1 MESNGPIETV
11 FSEFDA
17 KCDEIKSY
25 IMGESQKQTI
35 YHVEKGMLSLIMSF
49 GLICLQAFLQVKGD
63 GAVGPTHTDQDG
75 IIRPR
80 HSNNHDRGYFSIFGK
95 LVINRAYYWAKDLG
109 GVCPLDACLNLPKK
123 SYSYLL
129 ESWALK
135 LGVHGSYQKVIDI
148 FYSMLGITLCKD
160 PVERMMADASQSAP
174 EFYEGLA
181 VPESGSEGEIL
192 VETVDGKGV
201 PLTATETK
209 KQGHRLKKGEKKTK
223 KKVSTVSAV
232 YTIDRHIRTVD
243 DVVKEVLEADRAVKS
258 GSTPEGVESRPD
270 RPKPK
275 NKVVKATLEG
285 KQAAFEDLNRQAEA
299 RDPGHK
305 KDRVALVDGEPALRK
320 LIKNMLTGF
329 CIILDLFHVLEYIWK
344 AAYVFH
350 KEGSPEAEAYVRRQL
365 RQLLM
370 GNVNQVIAELET
382 DLKTKKLSI
391 KKKDKLKKVIGYL
404 TRGKNYMQYDVYLA
418 KGYPIGSGVVEG
430 ACRNLVK
437 DRMELT
443 GMHWTVDG
451 AEAVL
456 QMRSVEVNGMW
467 QEFWDSRMAAMQIKL
482 YPYHVADYPAKE
494 LEIQAMA
501 A

>member
-1 MESNGPIETV
+1 MKSSESIENV
-11 FSEFDA
+11 FSEVDA

-25 IMGESQKQTI
+25 IMGKAQKQSF
-35 YHVEKGMLSLIMSF
+35 YHVEKGMLFMAMSF
-49 GLICLQAFLQVKGD
+49 GLVCLQAFLRVKGD
-63 GAVGPTHTDQDG
+63 GAVGSTHTDHDG
-75 IIRPR
+75 TIRPR
-80 HSNNHDRGYFSIFGK
+80 HSNNHVQEYFSIFGK
-95 LVINRAYYWAKDLG
+95 LKINRAYYWAKGLG
-109 GVCPLDACLNLPKK
+109 GVCPLDADLNLPEKG
-123 SYSYLL
+123 YSYLL
-129 ESWALK
+129 EKWGLK

-148 FYSMLGITLCKD
+148 FYSMLGIKLCKD
-160 PVERMMADASQSAP
+160 PVERMMADASQSVSGY
-174 EFYEGLA
+174 YESLP
-181 VPESGSEGEIL
+181 VPAAESEGEIL
-192 VETVDGKGV
+192 VETMDGKGV
-201 PLTATETK
+201 PLTATETR

-232 YTIDRHIRTVD
+232 YTIDRHPRTVD
-243 DVVKEVLEADRAVKS
+243 DVIKEVLEADRAVKS
-258 GSTPEGVESRPD
+258 GDTPQGVESRPD
-270 RPKPK
+270 RPKPR
-275 NKVVKATLEG
+275 NKVVKATLKG

-299 RDPGHK
+299 RDPSHK
-305 KDRVALVDGEPALRK
+305 KDRVALVDGEPTLRK
-320 LIKNMLTGF
+320 LIKSMLTGF

-365 RQLLM
+365 RQLLT
-370 GNVNQVIAELET
+370 GKVDQVIVELET
-382 DLKTKKLSI
+382 DLKTKKLSV
-391 KKKDKLKKVIGYL
+391 KKQGKLKRVIGYL
-404 TRGKNYMQYDVYLA
+404 TRGKDYMQYDAYLA

-456 QMRSVEVNGMW
+456 QMRSVEVNDLW
-467 QEFWDSRMAAMQIKL
+467 QEFWNFRMDAEQKRL
-482 YPYHVADYPAKE
+482 YPYHAADYPAKE

>member
-1 MESNGPIETV
+1 MESSGYIENV
-11 FSEFDA
+11 FSEVDA

-25 IMGESQKQTI
+25 IMGEAQKQSF
-35 YHVEKGMLSLIMSF
+35 YHVEKGTLFMVMSF
-49 GLICLQAFLQVKGD
+49 GLVCLQAFLRIKGD

-75 IIRPR
+75 TIRSR
-80 HSNNHDRGYFSIFGK
+80 HSNNHVLDYFSVFGK
-95 LVINRAYYWAKDLG
+95 LKINRAYYWTKGLG
-109 GVCPLDACLNLPKK
+109 GVCPLDADLNLPEK

-129 ESWALK
+129 EEWGLK

-148 FYSMLGITLCKD
+148 FYSMLGIKLCKD

-174 EFYEGLA
+174 DYYESLP
-181 VPESGSEGEIL
+181 VPAAESEGEIL
-192 VETVDGKGV
+192 VETMDGKGV
-201 PLTATETK
+201 PLTATETR

-232 YTIDRHIRTVD
+232 YTIDRHPRTVD
-243 DVVKEVLEADRAVKS
+243 DVIKEVLEADRAVKS
-258 GSTPEGVESRPD
+258 GDTPQGVESRPD

-275 NKVVKATLEG
+275 NKVVKATLKG

-320 LIKNMLTGF
+320 LIKSMLTGF

-344 AAYVFH
+344 AAFVFH

-365 RQLLM
+365 RQLLT
-370 GNVNQVIAELET
+370 GKVDQVIAELET
-382 DLKTKKLSI
+382 DLKTKKLSV
-391 KKKDKLKKVIGYL
+391 KKQDKLKKVIGYL
-404 TRGKNYMQYDVYLA
+404 TRGKDYMQYDVYLT

-456 QMRSVEVNGMW
+456 QMRSVEVNGLW
-467 QEFWDSRMAAMQIKL
+467 QEFWNFRMAAEQKRL
-482 YPYHVADYPAKE
+482 YPYHAADYPANE